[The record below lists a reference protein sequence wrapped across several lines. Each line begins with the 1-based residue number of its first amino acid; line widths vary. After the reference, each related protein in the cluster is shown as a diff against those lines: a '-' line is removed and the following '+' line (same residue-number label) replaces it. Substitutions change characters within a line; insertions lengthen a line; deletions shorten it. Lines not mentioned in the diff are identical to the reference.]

1 MLVCCICTWSLPIAI
16 SANCFP
22 FLKKNEKIHLQS
34 FTSSV
39 TIQSLS
45 LLELVCFLRITCDP
59 LYNGNLASKTW
70 QKSSHSTLFCSICG
84 YCLRSRRGL
93 FSADAQVWTGQAE
106 PQELEVP
113 CWPQKEKQRTGK
125 MTSRQTEVKLRPQ
138 KVKGKTPPP
147 PNKTKHKPQ
156 KQPNKKPPITNSF
169 TNSFTKQTLN
179 GRSQMHGR

>member
-16 SANCFP
+16 SAICFP
-22 FLKKNEKIHLQS
+22 FLKKNETIHLQS

-39 TIQSLS
+39 TILSLS

-106 PQELEVP
+106 PQGLEVP

-125 MTSRQTEVKLRPQ
+125 MTSSWDSVMRRKGRLRLSWGHKKWKEKHPLPQ
-138 KVKGKTPPP
+138 
-147 PNKTKHKPQ
+147 
-156 KQPNKKPPITNSF
+156 
-169 TNSFTKQTLN
+169 TKQNPNPKNNQTKN
-179 GRSQMHGR
+179 HQ